1 MLSRP
6 TGGLP
11 NDRPHAVARGV
22 LRPAPLPGRAGLGPG
37 RSDHLRDASV
47 AEEEP
52 RRAHGRQEER
62 RRLRGR
68 LRLPRHRLRNGT
80 GDRVQQ
86 GGKLLRVL
94 NLHGVDGSSPALLG
108 LDFHPT
114 THALLVIDFG
124 AQQVL
129 NVDPMTGTST
139 LFTKLS
145 PKAGPNALTF
155 DAAGNVY
162 VSDSFQG
169 VIWKTAA
176 TGGAATAWASS
187 PLLTTT
193 GDPPFGANGIAFN
206 NARTAMFV
214 ANTGDDTIIKI
225 PVLAGGAAGSPEVFT
240 NSINGADGLII
251 DEQDN
256 IWVCANQA
264 DEIVVVDKTGKAIAK
279 LGDFDGIGERGEP
292 RGFLFP
298 ASLAFSGEFLL
309 VTNLSLDLRLF
320 DTLGTPT
327 KQSVDSAW
335 AAQVKTHTV
344 AKIKRRIPPVHD
356 D

>member
-1 MLSRP
+1 MTVRTLLLAAFSVLLLSPAAPAWDRGEATTFATLP
-6 TGGLP
+6 SPKRNPEGLTV
-11 NDRPHAVARGV
+11 DK
-22 LRPAPLPGRAGLGPG
+22 
-37 RSDHLRDASV
+37 
-47 AEEEP
+47 
-52 RRAHGRQEER
+52 
-62 RRLRGR
+62 
-68 LRLPRHRLRNGT
+68 RNGDVYVADFDFRGT
-80 GDRVQQ
+80 DSGMGQVIVFNKE
-86 GGKLLRVL
+86 GKLLRVL

-279 LGDFDGIGERGEP
+279 LGDFDGIGERDEP